1 MDLDSIKHSYV
12 LCYQDPLEGS
22 HDTFINISKSL
33 ESHRINASRVL
44 FHNPKIGMTIQTDL
58 GDADLLSVMN
68 EENKKSLIQQSL
80 ELLCKFQSIDIP
92 NLSKFSKKELED
104 QSSLFIEVFCKKLL

>member
-1 MDLDSIKHSYV
+1 MKSEEVIRLASDNGYETKEAIALKREAAKRVLEDIKYKFSYV

-68 EENKKSLIQQSL
+68 EENK
-80 ELLCKFQSIDIP
+80 
-92 NLSKFSKKELED
+92 NLSFSKA
-104 QSSLFIEVFCKKLL
+104 

>member
-1 MDLDSIKHSYV
+1 MVMKPKKLLLLREKLAEESIGG
-12 LCYQDPLEGS
+12 YQIQIQAMFYAIKDPLEGS

-92 NLSKFSKKELED
+92 NF
-104 QSSLFIEVFCKKLL
+104 V